1 MNPLKISLLTIILV
15 GSIFTALL
23 VSNHNSRPV
32 SPENDQSA
40 AQISANLLAEQIDA
54 KVVALQNSLNSLS
67 YNTFWQSSPVAEWS
81 YWLESQSNLF
91 KAAGLSLVGVHA
103 KSNDVLYFEK
113 PLRSGQLGE
122 LKQPIERL
130 YSQQKPV
137 SLLKLFRDKPAI
149 ILLTPIKNIDQQPI
163 GTLIG
168 IKYLDVTELKGY
180 HYLAKVPV
188 ALTKNGLIQTVST
201 ESSPSLASYDLV
213 EVSWPKSINSA
224 LWKLVLL
231 VNPQPAVSGHYLFL
245 AIGVVLTLV
254 LAFVIYRQLSA
265 SSKNVQLLD
274 DTLDAQLPIPE
285 QINRLNTLQNLTQDA
300 AFAEL
305 IRSIRARIDQLVQQ
319 KKSISIELRKSQ
331 ESEKNLQATASSLT
345 TERDSAV
352 AAPRVKSEFLSRMGD
367 EITTPMKSVVS
378 MLKLLSEYEFESE
391 PKQLLNIAK
400 RSTRTLVDNL
410 NNILD
415 FSKLDAQ
422 MLKLKPS
429 NFSVRELVDGLSAE
443 LSHYANEKGLSL
455 QASCDPNI
463 PPQVRADLSRIRQIL
478 RNLLGNAVRFT
489 KDGEVSLFAN
499 MFTEDGDN
507 YLKFAVK
514 DTGVGI
520 PAEAQKGLFD
530 SLEQQTKLT
539 NSSFAGRLRLIVS
552 KYLAELMGGEIG
564 VISEPGNGSQFW
576 FTIKLEDK

>member
-1 MNPLKISLLTIILV
+1 MNPLKTSLLTVVVI
-15 GSIFTALL
+15 GTIFTALL
-23 VSNHNSRPV
+23 VSNYSSRPAT
-32 SPENDQSA
+32 PENDQSE
-40 AQISANLLAEQIDA
+40 AQVSAQLLAEQIDA
-54 KVVALQNSLNSLS
+54 KVAALQNSLNSLS

-91 KAAGLSLVGVHA
+91 QAAGLSLVGVHS

-113 PLRSGQLGE
+113 PSRAGQLGE
-122 LKQPIERL
+122 LKQPLERL
-130 YSQQKPV
+130 YNQQKPV

-149 ILLTPIKNIDQQPI
+149 ILLTPIKNIDQQSI
-163 GTLIG
+163 GTLVG
-168 IKYLDVTELKGY
+168 IKYLDIVELKRY
-180 HYLAKVPV
+180 HYLTKVPV
-188 ALTKNGLIQTVST
+188 ALTKNGLIQAVSI
-201 ESSPSLASYDLV
+201 ESSPSLTDYDLV
-213 EVSWPKSINSA
+213 EINWPKSINSA

-231 VNPQPAVSGHYLFL
+231 VNPPPAISGMYLFL
-245 AIGVVLTLV
+245 AIGVALTLL
-254 LAFVIYRQLSA
+254 LAFVVYKQLS
-265 SSKNVQLLD
+265 SSQKNILLLD
-274 DTLDAQLPIPE
+274 DTLDVQLPIPE
-285 QINRLNTLQNLTQDA
+285 QINRLNTLQNLTQDVS
-300 AFAEL
+300 FAEL
-305 IRSIRARIDQLVQQ
+305 IQSIRSRIEQLVQQ
-319 KKSISIELRKSQ
+319 KKSLSIELRKSQ
-331 ESEKNLQATASSLT
+331 ESEKTLQATASSLT
-345 TERDSAV
+345 NERDSAV

-429 NFSVRELVDGLSAE
+429 TFSVRELVDGLSAE

-463 PPQVRADLSRIRQIL
+463 PPQVKADLSRIRQIL

-489 KDGEVSLFAN
+489 KQGEVSLFAN
-499 MFTEDGDN
+499 VFIEGEQS

-514 DTGVGI
+514 DSGVGI

-552 KYLAELMGGEIG
+552 KHLAELMGGEIG
-564 VISEPGNGSQFW
+564 VISEPGKGSQFW
-576 FTIKLEDK
+576 